1 MKYVFSISDDNVDY
15 NEAIAAKDYFSQYH
29 EGLNRRVEE
38 PINSRLNYGYAVVRS
53 AIVRKLVATGFHTA
67 LGIHHDNQLNAFNL
81 ADDLIEPY
89 RAIVDLVVHENVSSS
104 IRLSKTERRELAH
117 VLHNA
122 CKVDEMKV
130 NVMAS
135 IDIMVESLKRIIL
148 DNSSE
153 KLKLPLILPVESL
166 EGITE

>member
-1 MKYVFSISDDNVDY
+1 M
-15 NEAIAAKDYFSQYH
+15 
-29 EGLNRRVEE
+29 LNRRVEE
-38 PINSRLNYGYAVVRS
+38 PINSRLNYGYAVVKS
-53 AIVRKLVATGFHTA
+53 AIARKLVATGFHTA
-67 LGIHHDNQLNAFNL
+67 LGIHHDNQLNTFNL

-89 RAIVDLVVHENVSSS
+89 RAIVDLVVHDNVGSS
-104 IRLSKTERRELAH
+104 IRVSKTEIRELAH

-122 CKVDEMKV
+122 CKVDDMKV

>member
-1 MKYVFSISDDNVDY
+1 M
-15 NEAIAAKDYFSQYH
+15 
-29 EGLNRRVEE
+29 
-38 PINSRLNYGYAVVRS
+38 
-53 AIVRKLVATGFHTA
+53 
-67 LGIHHDNQLNAFNL
+67 
-81 ADDLIEPY
+81 IEPY
-89 RAIVDLVVHENVSSS
+89 RAIVDLVVHDNVGSS

-122 CKVDEMKV
+122 CKVDDMKV
-130 NVMAS
+130 NVMVS
-135 IDIMVESLKRIIL
+135 IDIIVESLKRIIL